1 MPVSYTKSG
10 GQGHVYQVPD
20 YPETADGP
28 KAFKDFAD
36 FLDLILPPVGTIMP
50 YVGNTAP
57 TGWLLC
63 QGQEV
68 SSTTYPKLSAQC
80 GTKFGSA
87 SAGNFRLPDLK
98 GRVIAGFDSS
108 QSEFDA
114 IGKTGGAKTVTLT
127 TSNMPAHTHSVPNHT
142 HTGTV
147 SGLTVSGLA
156 ASSAGSHQHTVSG
169 STATDG
175 MHQHYYYTKTF
186 NSGTVQSGTG
196 ANRLW
201 TETTVED
208 TTYPSLP
215 EITKHSHSVNITSQS
230 AGDHTHTITGSVSGG
245 TVSITSSGATTTGSN
260 GSGTAFNVVG
270 PYVTL
275 NHIIRAA

>member
-1 MPVSYTKSG
+1 MPVSYTKTG

-108 QSEFDA
+108 QTEFDT
-114 IGKTGGAKTVTLT
+114 IGKKGGAKSVTLT
-127 TSNMPAHTHSVPNHT
+127 VSNMPAHDHTIPAHT
-142 HTGTV
+142 HTAST
-147 SGLTVSGLA
+147 SGLS
-156 ASSAGSHQHTVSG
+156 ASSAGDHGHAITASTDSTGAHTHNVGAFGTKDNSTTGG
-169 STATDG
+169 S
-175 MHQHYYYTKTF
+175 
-186 NSGTVQSGTG
+186 
-196 ANRLW
+196 ANRL
-201 TETTVED
+201 TTNTD
-208 TTYPSLP
+208 TFVTYFTAGSNGA
-215 EITKHSHSVNITSQS
+215 HSHTVTASASNSGGHTHSVTGNVTINQS
-230 AGDHTHTITGSVSGG
+230 AAG
-245 TVSITSSGATTTGSN
+245 TSGSN
-260 GSGTAFNVVG
+260 GSGTAVNTLN
-270 PYVTL
+270 PYLTL